1 MKREKIIIGSR
12 GSSLAMIYAEN
23 VKAKLKE
30 VFSKEIEIKKIL
42 TTGDE
47 NQKDR
52 LSNLG
57 GKGLFSKKIEDEL
70 LENNI
75 DIAVHALKDMPSI
88 ETDGLETNYFLK
100 RNSPNEI
107 LVSNKKIKFNDL
119 KPNSIVG
126 TSSYRREYQLKNKRT
141 DLNYRLI
148 RGNVD
153 TRIKKMENGDYDA
166 IILSKAGIDSLKIND
181 KITEEFETD
190 DLIPCAG
197 QGIIAIQCKD
207 NDVEIKKLLEKIND
221 NHSRIRANTEREV
234 LKTLE
239 GDCDTAVGAFSNID
253 GNNISLSAELFSVDG
268 KHRYFIKD
276 TKDINLA
283 KELGREVG
291 EALKSQ
297 SKGSYKR

>member
-207 NDVEIKKLLEKIND
+207 SDVEIKKLLEKIND